1 MDGWDR
7 MPKKWWKKKGLQKS
21 RYLVAQAKASK
32 QKGRK
37 EGREVQLSTELACS
51 ICTLLKCNMKK
62 GKRKKD
68 PSREGGTKGGLF
80 GFWPNTP
87 YKCVHPVGLF
97 SWVWGKGIW
106 NDTLTV
112 IMWTPYHLQK
122 SQQQKTRK
130 HPKRRQRPLLCYVLE
145 KMGLSEKL
153 VPTKVSCKMDDVWM
167 RNTFSSIFLFHS

>member
-1 MDGWDR
+1 
-7 MPKKWWKKKGLQKS
+7 
-21 RYLVAQAKASK
+21 
-32 QKGRK
+32 
-37 EGREVQLSTELACS
+37 
-51 ICTLLKCNMKK
+51 MKK

-112 IMWTPYHLQK
+112 IMWTPYHLKK

-130 HPKRRQRPLLCYVLE
+130 HPKRRAESTFVLCTWKNGPEWKTSTHKGIMQDGWSVDE
-145 KMGLSEKL
+145 KKNFINIP
-153 VPTKVSCKMDDVWM
+153 VP
-167 RNTFSSIFLFHS
+167 

>member
-1 MDGWDR
+1 
-7 MPKKWWKKKGLQKS
+7 
-21 RYLVAQAKASK
+21 
-32 QKGRK
+32 
-37 EGREVQLSTELACS
+37 
-51 ICTLLKCNMKK
+51 MKK

-130 HPKRRQRPLLCYVLE
+130 HPKRRAASTFVLCTWKNGPEWKTSTHKRYHAR
-145 KMGLSEKL
+145 
-153 VPTKVSCKMDDVWM
+153 WM
-167 RNTFSSIFLFHS
+167 MSGWETLFHQYSCSIVNHGGTPVLSSAGRLSSSLFSLKIWVAN